1 MKKTILS
8 AIAAII
14 ALGMGAE
21 VPQTHIYR
29 TDGGFERLEGDV
41 VCSHV
46 DASGVKIARF
56 TDAAGG
62 VKAITVDAIGHI
74 DIAQTAVPRIFID
87 IPGNPALKQIE
98 EKELYLDARIS
109 IEGNG
114 LIDDLEEC
122 DVSVKGRGNSTWWM
136 PKKPMRLKFAKKTA
150 LAGMKK
156 AKSYVLLANYIDP
169 SLMRNAVAMWLARE
183 MGIAWANHI
192 VPCEVTFNG
201 NNLGAFMLTEKIG
214 IGGASVD
221 IEETEGVLLEL
232 SDEFDEK
239 YKFRSATYNLPVMV
253 KDPDFDELAEDDPSW
268 GTPEAK
274 LAQWQEDFNRAE
286 RLAGDGR
293 GFEAFDLDSFVDY
306 LLLYNI
312 VLNSEIGHPKSLY
325 LHKERLGDD
334 CLWKFGPAWDFDASF
349 NLMEG
354 TGDGYRLR
362 PHDGTIWL
370 NAMFEKL
377 VATPGFIERYKERFT
392 RFETD
397 IYPRLLD
404 FVDEYARLVRPSAE
418 VNGSLWRAG
427 DEMGWCKAVSSNGH
441 DTHASALR
449 QWIVDRVAHLS
460 ALADAGRIR

>member
-14 ALGMGAE
+14 ALGMDAE

-46 DASGVKIARF
+46 DASGVKVAHF
-56 TDAAGG
+56 SDGNG

-74 DIAQTAVPRIFID
+74 DVVQTAVPRIFID

-136 PKKPMRLKFAKKTA
+136 PKKPMRLKFAKKTT

-232 SDEFDEK
+232 SEEFDEK

-325 LHKERLGDD
+325 LHKERPGDD

-377 VATPGFIERYKERFT
+377 VETPGFIELYKERFA

-404 FVDEYARLVRPSAE
+404 FIDEYARLVRPSAE
-418 VNGSLWRAG
+418 VNGSLWAAG
-427 DEMGWCKAVSSNGH
+427 DEMGWCKAVSSKGH

>member
-41 VCSHV
+41 VCRHV
-46 DASGVKIARF
+46 DASGVKVAHF
-56 TDAAGG
+56 SDGNG

-74 DIAQTAVPRIFID
+74 DVAQTAVPRIFID

-221 IEETEGVLLEL
+221 IEEAEGVLLEL
-232 SDEFDEK
+232 GDEFDEK

-253 KDPDFDELAEDDPSW
+253 KDPDFDELAEDDPS
-268 GTPEAK
+268 
-274 LAQWQEDFNRAE
+274 
-286 RLAGDGR
+286 
-293 GFEAFDLDSFVDY
+293 
-306 LLLYNI
+306 
-312 VLNSEIGHPKSLY
+312 
-325 LHKERLGDD
+325 
-334 CLWKFGPAWDFDASF
+334 
-349 NLMEG
+349 
-354 TGDGYRLR
+354 
-362 PHDGTIWL
+362 
-370 NAMFEKL
+370 
-377 VATPGFIERYKERFT
+377 
-392 RFETD
+392 
-397 IYPRLLD
+397 
-404 FVDEYARLVRPSAE
+404 
-418 VNGSLWRAG
+418 
-427 DEMGWCKAVSSNGH
+427 
-441 DTHASALR
+441 
-449 QWIVDRVAHLS
+449 
-460 ALADAGRIR
+460 